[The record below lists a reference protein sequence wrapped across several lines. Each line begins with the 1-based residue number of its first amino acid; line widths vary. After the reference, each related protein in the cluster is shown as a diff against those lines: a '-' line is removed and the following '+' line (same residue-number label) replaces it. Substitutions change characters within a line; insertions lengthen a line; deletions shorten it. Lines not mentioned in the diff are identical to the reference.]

1 MRIALLHLRKARPHA
16 PEFNE
21 TLNGLNQGAVAAV
34 EALGWG
40 YTLVASGELPV
51 AASVD
56 AALAADAVVLLGG
69 EDVHPALYDGPLDY
83 PQVDTWDLKADA
95 AHLAVVAACTQARK
109 PLLGICRGL
118 QIINVAFGG
127 TLIQHLEVP
136 GHRLPGHGLT
146 TFAPTRPQ
154 FVEPW
159 PVPDVVYSSA
169 ADGGTVDASGPAKDG
184 GITTQMGYAGE
195 AARGVAQHGLAVDV
209 AEEPTLCSHHQAVDL
224 VGEGLLVAARSE
236 HGVVE
241 AVVHKEAPI
250 TGVQWH
256 PEHPEVSRTQLVA
269 LLQRLERQVA
279 VNTVPSS

>member
-1 MRIALLHLRKARPHA
+1 MRIALLHLRNARPHA

-34 EALGWG
+34 EALGWE

-51 AASVD
+51 TASAD

-69 EDVHPALYDGPLDY
+69 EDVHPALYNGPLDY
-83 PQVDTWDLKADA
+83 PEVDTWDLKADA

-127 TLIQHLEVP
+127 TLVQHLELP
-136 GHRLPGHGLT
+136 GHRLPGHGLK
-146 TFAPTRPQ
+146 TFAPTRPE
-154 FVEPW
+154 FVGI
-159 PVPDVVYSSA
+159 VPDGVGSPSA
-169 ADGGTVDASGPAKDG
+169 AASPAAAGGSVG
-184 GITTQMGYAGE
+184 
-195 AARGVAQHGLAVDV
+195 GLAGDV
-209 AEEPTLCSHHQAVDL
+209 ADEPTLCTHHQAVDR
-224 VGEGLLVAARSE
+224 VGEGLLVTARSE

-241 AVVHKEAPI
+241 ALVHRQAPI

-256 PEHPEVSRTQLVA
+256 PEHPDVLRTQLVA